1 MYGVLVVKLVTFSP
15 VGSQCTTH
23 TLTVKYHYGGQC
35 VGETYEA
42 AICPQ
47 STDVTILT
55 DMAGPRRCDIDSC
68 KHNCMWAVVVVLI
81 MLSQAPSTHIMRVSY
96 LPCLLQ

>member
-1 MYGVLVVKLVTFSP
+1 MMTVLPRQVYVGVFVVKLVTFSP

-47 STDVTILT
+47 STDITILT

-68 KHNCMWAVVVVLI
+68 KLHVGRCHCVNNA
-81 MLSQAPSTHIMRVSY
+81 
-96 LPCLLQ
+96 